1 MQRRVVLGVALAGI
15 LSGLPASAS
24 LIEQACLNSDRALGQ
39 RALCRCIQDAANM
52 TLTPRDQRLA
62 ATFFS
67 DPNRAQKVRQSR
79 NRRDEVFWERYEN
92 FGLAAETLCRR

>member
-1 MQRRVVLGVALAGI
+1 
-15 LSGLPASAS
+15 
-24 LIEQACLNSDRALGQ
+24 
-39 RALCRCIQDAANM
+39 M